1 MTSIQFARRSTKN
14 DRSGNPVVFAG
25 LVAIAFMAPLAFGAV
40 QPWAIFAIELSAAL
54 LLLTWVGQQVS
65 ARSFA
70 IHYNPIF
77 APMFSL
83 GAVTI
88 LQLLIGSTAY
98 RNATEAR
105 LFLYAA
111 FGMLA
116 FLLTQTLEEPQRLR
130 VLAATL
136 IMYGASMSVFAL
148 LQSFTSGGK
157 LYWIRVP
164 SGGGWIYGPYVNH
177 NHYAGLM
184 EMLAPVAIAVSLS
197 RCARSHERFL
207 AGLAAVL
214 MVGTIFFSG
223 SRGGALACT
232 VQIVLLIAIL
242 IWSGNARNNSF
253 YRTAIFLAATVALL
267 IWIGGR
273 DLAGRIGTITTSTR
287 SELSGGTRLTIDRDS
302 WRAFLSKP
310 ILGYGLGNFP
320 EVYPQFKT
328 LHSNLFVNHAH
339 NDYLELLVETGIA
352 GFACGLWFLLTAYRG
367 LMRKLRSWPE
377 TANGVVG
384 LACALGITGLM
395 VHSALDFN
403 LQIPANALLFYLM
416 CTIAAAPNL
425 PRQLA
430 ST

>member
-1 MTSIQFARRSTKN
+1 VTSIQFARRGTKN
-14 DRSGNPVVFAG
+14 DRSGNPIVFAG
-25 LVAIAFMAPLAFGAV
+25 LVAIALMAPLAFGAV

-54 LLLTWVGQQVS
+54 LLFTWVGQQV
-65 ARSFA
+65 FA
-70 IHYNPIF
+70 GPLTIHYNSIF
-77 APMFSL
+77 APVIAF

-88 LQLLIGSTAY
+88 LQLFIGSTAY
-98 RNATEAR
+98 RNATESR

-116 FLLTQTLEEPQRLR
+116 FLLAQTVEEQQRLR
-130 VLAATL
+130 LLAATL

-148 LQSFTSGGK
+148 LQGFTSGGK

-164 SGGGWIYGPYVNH
+164 SDGGWIYGPYVNH

-184 EMLAPVAIAVSLS
+184 ELLAPVAIAVSLS

-242 IWSGNARNNSF
+242 IWNRTSSNNSF
-253 YRTAIFLAATVALL
+253 YLTAIFLAATVALV

-273 DLAGRIGTITTSTR
+273 DLAG

-302 WRAFLSKP
+302 WHAFLSKP

-352 GFACGLWFLLTAYRG
+352 GLACGLWFLLTAYRG
-367 LMRKLRSWPE
+367 LLRKLRGWPE

-416 CTIAAAPNL
+416 CTIAAAPTL

-430 ST
+430 GT